1 MLVGLEHCSLTS
13 QVMIAH
19 HNVIGQCLQ
28 VQQVTP
34 GDYKKALAVLPL
46 FHSEFNYIA

>member
-1 MLVGLEHCSLTS
+1 
-13 QVMIAH
+13 MIAH

-34 GDYKKALAVLPL
+34 EDYKKALAVLPL
-46 FHSEFNYIA
+46 FHSKSSLFA